1 MMNKMDNI
9 AVYCGSNLGF
19 SPRYAA
25 DARAIGQFIAEHGSR
40 LIYGGGHIG
49 LMGEV
54 ANAALAAGGQVIG
67 VIPEFLRQKEMA
79 HNGLTELVETD
90 NMASRRL
97 KMMELADAFIVLP
110 GGIGTYE
117 ELFEVL
123 SAAQLQQHAK
133 PIGILNS
140 NDFFAPL
147 LALMQQTTD
156 TGFMPAANLNLLCV
170 DTEPA
175 ALWQKMRGYRYQ
187 HAHKWQAPAWL
198 HNEA

>member
-1 MMNKMDNI
+1 MNKMNNV

-25 DARAIGQFIAEHGSR
+25 DARAVGQLIAKNGSR

-54 ANAALAAGGQVIG
+54 ANAALAAGGEVIG
-67 VIPEFLRQKEMA
+67 VIPTFLREKEMA
-79 HNGLTELVETD
+79 HSGLTELIETED
-90 NMASRRL
+90 MATRRL
-97 KMMELADAFIVLP
+97 KMMALADAFIVLA

-133 PIGILNS
+133 PIGLLDS
-140 NDFFAPL
+140 EGFFAPL
-147 LALMQQTTD
+147 LALLQHTAQQ
-156 TGFMPAANLNLLCV
+156 GFMPQANVDLVCV
-170 DTEPA
+170 DTESH
-175 ALWQKMRGYRYQ
+175 ALWQKMQHYRYQ
-187 HAHKWQAPAWL
+187 HAHKWQTPTWL
-198 HNEA
+198 KTAK